1 MPKLNILLITSDQQ
15 HWNTLG
21 QFNPEIQTPALDKL
35 ASEGTTFTRAYCPN
49 PTCTPTRA
57 SIITGKYPSQ
67 HGAYALGAKLP
78 ESEATVGERL
88 GEAGYRTALV
98 GKAHFQ
104 PLQSTEEYPSLEA
117 YPTLQDLDFWENFDQ
132 PFYGFDHV
140 ELARNHT
147 DEAHVGQHYALWMEE
162 KGLSEW
168 RDYFLQPTGNVVAQR
183 RRWLIPEQ
191 FHYNAW
197 IAERGKALISRFHDA
212 GEPFF
217 LWASFFDPHPKYL
230 APEPWDT
237 MYDPADISVPAVAP
251 GEHDGRGRVDTAP
264 SPPHLQL
271 TQQPDPDF
279 SAWQEPNGSGCHGF
293 HSHLHDRDELAKDIA
308 CYYGMISCMDKYIGE
323 IIEHLDNL
331 GLAENTLVVF
341 TSDHGHYFGQHGLIA
356 KGAFHYDDGLRVPM
370 IARLPGKIPSGHI
383 SHTLQSLVDFAPTFL
398 DFCGLEIPPDMT
410 GISQQ
415 AVWGRLGSPR
425 DRPVETD
432 PSNGDESD
440 AVARRHCHNR
450 EHVIIENRHQP
461 TTLHLKTY
469 IDQRH
474 KITLYFN
481 RDYGEIYDLR
491 DDPDEICNLWSH
503 HELRARLTEA
513 FLRAEML
520 KEERLP
526 SDSLRLPHKSAAMNL
541 KSCNQRGMQINF
553 DPQKHRYELFDLES
567 DPARRRNLWD
577 DPASRDLRAEMA
589 RALLFSRWG
598 LEPLWMPRVS
608 GA

>member
-1 MPKLNILLITSDQQ
+1 MSKLNILLITSDQQ

-21 QFNPEIQTPALDKL
+21 RSNSEIQTPALDKL
-35 ASEGTTFTRAYCPN
+35 AAQGTTFTRAYCPN
-49 PTCTPTRA
+49 PTCTPTR
-57 SIITGKYPSQ
+57 SSMITGKYPSQ
-67 HGAYALGAKLP
+67 HGAYSLGAKLP
-78 ESEATVGERL
+78 ESETTVGDL
-88 GEAGYRTALV
+88 LQAAGYRTALV

-104 PLQSTEEYPSLEA
+104 PLHSTEEYPSLEA
-117 YPTLQDLDFWENFDQ
+117 YPTLQDLDFWADFQ
-132 PFYGFDHV
+132 GPFYGFDHI

-162 KGLSEW
+162 KRLSNW
-168 RDYFLQPTGNVVAQR
+168 RDYYLQPTGKVASQR
-183 RRWLIPEQ
+183 RHWLIPER

-197 IAERGKALISRFHDA
+197 IAERSNSLISRYQEA

-237 MYDPADISVPAVAP
+237 MYDPAEVTVPEITP
-251 GEHDGRGRVDTAP
+251 GEHDRN
-264 SPPHLQL
+264 PPHLQL
-271 TQQPDPDF
+271 TQQPNPDF

-293 HSHLHDRDELAKDIA
+293 HSHLHEHDELAKDIA
-308 CYYGMISCMDKYIGE
+308 CYYGMISCMDKYIGQ
-323 IIEHLDNL
+323 IIDHLDAL

-356 KGAFHYDDGLRVPM
+356 KGAFHYDDGTRVPM
-370 IARLPGKIPSGHI
+370 IARLPGRIPADHVSN
-383 SHTLQSLVDFAPTFL
+383 SLQSLVDYAPTFL
-398 DFCGLEIPPDMT
+398 NFCGFDIPNDMT
-410 GISQQ
+410 GLSQQ
-415 AVWGRLGSPR
+415 AAWS
-425 DRPVETD
+425 
-432 PSNGDESD
+432 GDSEK
-440 AVARRHCHNR
+440 AVGRRHCHVR

-469 IDQRH
+469 IDARY

-491 DDPDEICNLWSH
+491 KDPGEVHNLWSNT
-503 HELRARLTEA
+503 ELRADLTED

-520 KEERLP
+520 KEEPLTEQ
-526 SDSLRLPHKSAAMNL
+526 SLRLPNKSAAMYVR
-541 KSCNQRGMQINF
+541 SCNLRGRQINF
-553 DPQKHRYELFDLES
+553 DPAENRYELFDLEA
-567 DPARRRNLWD
+567 DPARTRNLWGSRRHRPAD
-577 DPASRDLRAEMA
+577 DPAYRERRAELV

>member
-1 MPKLNILLITSDQQ
+1 MTKLNVLLITSDQQ

-21 QFNPEIQTPALDKL
+21 QFNPEVRTPALDKL
-35 ASEGTTFTRAYCPN
+35 ASQGTTFRRAYCPN

-57 SIITGKYPSQ
+57 SMITGKYPSQ
-67 HGAYALGAKLP
+67 HGAYSLGTKLP
-78 ESEATVGERL
+78 ESEPTVGERL
-88 GEAGYRTALV
+88 KEAGYRTALV

-104 PLQSTEEYPSLEA
+104 PLHSTEEYPSLEA
-117 YPTLQDLDFWENFDQ
+117 YPKLQDLDFWADFAG

-162 KGLSEW
+162 KGLSNW
-168 RDYFLQPTGNVVAQR
+168 RDYYLQPTGNVVAQQR
-183 RRWLIPEQ
+183 KWLIPER

-197 IAERGKALISRFHDA
+197 IAERSNSLISQYDEA

-237 MYDPADISVPAVAP
+237 MYDPAQVTVPGFSP
-251 GEHDGRGRVDTAP
+251 GEHEA

-279 SAWQEPNGSGCHGF
+279 SAWQEPNGAGCHGF

-308 CYYGMISCMDKYIGE
+308 CYYGMISCMDKYIGQ
-323 IIEHLDNL
+323 IIDHLDDL

-356 KGAFHYDDGLRVPM
+356 KGAFHYEDGVRVPM
-370 IARLPGKIPSGHI
+370 IARLPGRIPAGQVSD
-383 SHTLQSLVDFAPTFL
+383 SLQSLVDYAPTFL
-398 DFCGLEIPPDMT
+398 DCCGLAVPDEMT
-410 GISQQ
+410 GLSQQ
-415 AVWGRLGSPR
+415 QVWR
-425 DRPVETD
+425 
-432 PSNGDESD
+432 GDASE
-440 AVARRHCHNR
+440 AR
-450 EHVIIENRHQP
+450 EQVIIENRHQP

-469 IDQRH
+469 IDARY
-474 KITLYFN
+474 KITLYYH
-481 RDYGEIYDLR
+481 RDYGEIYDLV
-491 DDPDEICNLWSH
+491 DDPNELNNLWPDA
-503 HELRARLTEA
+503 ELRARLTEA
-513 FLRAEML
+513 FLHAEML
-520 KEERLP
+520 KEEPLP
-526 SDSLRLPHKSAAMNL
+526 PSVPPKHWGDASALLSNKSAGMYL
-541 KSCNQRGMQINF
+541 KSCNLRFKQINF
-553 DPQKHRYELFDLES
+553 DPRENCYELFDLAADPERMRNVWE
-567 DPARRRNLWD
+567 DPAHREI
-577 DPASRDLRAEMA
+577 RAEMV

>member
-1 MPKLNILLITSDQQ
+1 MSKLNILLITSDQQ

-21 QFNPEIQTPALDKL
+21 QSNPEIQTPALDAL
-35 ASEGTTFTRAYCPN
+35 AAQGTTFTRAYCPN
-49 PTCTPTRA
+49 PTCTPTR
-57 SIITGKYPSQ
+57 SSMITGKYPSQ
-67 HGAYALGAKLP
+67 HGAYALGTKLP
-78 ESEATVGERL
+78 ESESTVGERL
-88 GEAGYRTALV
+88 REAGYRTALV

-104 PLQSTEEYPSLEA
+104 PLHSTEEYLSLEA
-117 YPTLQDLDFWENFDQ
+117 YPTLQDLEFWEDFDEL
-132 PFYGFDHV
+132 FYGFDHV

-162 KGLSEW
+162 KGLSNW
-168 RDYFLQPTGNVVAQR
+168 RDYFLQPTGNLVAQR
-183 RRWLIPEQ
+183 RKDAAAPTRRWLIPER
-191 FHYNAW
+191 FHYNNW
-197 IAERGKALISRFHDA
+197 IAERSNALISQYHDA
-212 GEPFF
+212 GEAFF

-237 MYDPADISVPAVAP
+237 MYDPAKVTIPELTP
-251 GEHDGRGRVDTAP
+251 GEHNH

-279 SAWQEPNGSGCHGF
+279 SAWQEPNGGGCHGF

-308 CYYGMISCMDKYIGE
+308 CYYGMISCMDKYIGR
-323 IIEHLDNL
+323 IIAHLDDL

-356 KGAFHYDDGLRVPM
+356 KGAFHYEDGLRVPL
-370 IARLPGKIPSGHI
+370 IARLPGRIPAGRA
-383 SHTLQSLVDFAPTFL
+383 SHSLQSLVDFAPTFL
-398 DFCGLEIPPDMT
+398 DYCGLDIPITMT
-410 GISQQ
+410 GLSQRR
-415 AVWGRLGSPR
+415 VW
-425 DRPVETD
+425 
-432 PSNGDESD
+432 NGDESES
-440 AVARRHCHNR
+440 R

-469 IDQRH
+469 VNERY

-491 DDPDEICNLWSH
+491 DDRGEIRNLWPDA
-503 HELRARLTEA
+503 ELRARLTEA

-520 KEERLP
+520 KEEPLNAE
-526 SDSLRLPHKSAAMNL
+526 SLRLPNKSAAMYL
-541 KSCNQRGMQINF
+541 KSCNLRGMQINF
-553 DPQKHRYELFDLES
+553 DPQVDRYELFDQS
-567 DPARRRNLWD
+567 ADPGGANNLWD
-577 DPASRDLRAEMA
+577 DAAYRELRAEMA

>member
-1 MPKLNILLITSDQQ
+1 MSKLNILLITSDQQ

-21 QFNPEIQTPALDKL
+21 QFNPEVQTPALDKL
-35 ASEGTTFTRAYCPN
+35 ASQGTTFSRAYCPN

-57 SIITGKYPSQ
+57 SMITGKYPSQ
-67 HGAYALGAKLP
+67 HGAYSLGTKLP
-78 ESEATVGERL
+78 ESEPTVGKRFQ
-88 GEAGYRTALV
+88 EAGYRTALV

-104 PLQSTEEYPSLEA
+104 PLHSTVDYPSLEA
-117 YPTLQDLDFWENFDQ
+117 YPKLQDLDFWEDFEG

-162 KGLSEW
+162 KGLSNW
-168 RDYFLQPTGNVVAQR
+168 RDYYLQPTGNVVSQR
-183 RRWLIPEQ
+183 RKWLIPER

-197 IAERGKALISRFHDA
+197 IAERSNSLISRYHEA

-217 LWASFFDPHPKYL
+217 HWASFFDPHPKYL

-237 MYDPADISVPAVAP
+237 MVDPADVTVPAVTP
-251 GEHDGRGRVDTAP
+251 GEHDD
-264 SPPHLQL
+264 SPPHLLL
-271 TQQPDPDF
+271 TQEPDPDF

-308 CYYGMISCMDKYIGE
+308 CYYGMISCMDKYIGH
-323 IIEHLDNL
+323 IIDHLDAL

-356 KGAFHYDDGLRVPM
+356 KGAFHYDDGIRVPM
-370 IARLPGKIPSGHI
+370 IARLPGRIPAGQVSD
-383 SHTLQSLVDFAPTFL
+383 SLQSLVDYAPTFL
-398 DFCGLEIPPDMT
+398 DYCSLDVPAAMT
-410 GISQQ
+410 GLSQKP
-415 AVWGRLGSPR
+415 VW
-425 DRPVETD
+425 
-432 PSNGDESD
+432 NGD
-440 AVARRHCHNR
+440 ALQAR
-450 EHVIIENRHQP
+450 EQVIIENRHQP

-469 IDQRH
+469 IDERY

-481 RDYGEIYDLR
+481 REYGEIYDLQN
-491 DDPDEICNLWSH
+491 DPAEVKNLWSDAD
-503 HELRARLTEA
+503 LRARLTEA

-520 KEERLP
+520 KEEPLNEE
-526 SDSLRLPHKSAAMNL
+526 SLRLPNKSAAMNL
-541 KSCNQRGMQINF
+541 KSCNLRFKQINF
-553 DPQKHRYELFDLES
+553 YPRENRYELFDLAT
-567 DPARRRNLWD
+567 DPERTRNLWE
-577 DPASRDLRAEMA
+577 DPAHREIRAEMV